1 MCVCRYKTVN
11 CPLLEEHD
19 RPTLWPTSHD
29 VSLKVKS
36 KFCVSIEEF
45 FLHWVEFKNKT
56 AAKIPSLQEQHTEI
70 FHSWDHQK
78 SPCVFQSRP
87 LLSGRNSRKI
97 PHHWN
102 FVEIC
107 SKCSFPFLLI
117 SRTANS
123 FNGADFQDFVFQLQ
137 FVLPALV
144 NHQSFSYLQWSAGF
158 VQGNDSSIHLLKT
171 KSHIKIKE
179 KCQWPK

>member
-1 MCVCRYKTVN
+1 MMFLLKWKVN
-11 CPLLEEHD
+11 SVFQL
-19 RPTLWPTSHD
+19 RNFS
-29 VSLKVKS
+29 
-36 KFCVSIEEF
+36 
-45 FLHWVEFKNKT
+45 LHWVEFKNKT

-87 LLSGRNSRKI
+87 ILSGRNSRKI

-107 SKCSFPFLLI
+107 SKCSFHFLLI

-144 NHQSFSYLQWSAGF
+144 NQLSFSYLQWSAGF
-158 VQGNDSSIHLLKT
+158 VQGNESSIHLLKT